1 MRIFV
6 LIYLCVHTKACKD
19 LYVFLTMLSQTK
31 AFRKRKNFV
40 KTKIHKRKN
49 RDNNRIGT
57 GHPDYGW
64 RNILDKK
71 SSKTNR
77 YHQCGKRK
85 KATNR
90 TKTKREKPHR
100 KSKANWSNHM
110 LQRWKSFST
119 AQQRG

>member
-1 MRIFV
+1 MQIFV

-85 KATNR
+85 KGANR
-90 TKTKREKPHR
+90 TKTKREKPH
-100 KSKANWSNHM
+100 
-110 LQRWKSFST
+110 
-119 AQQRG
+119 

>member
-1 MRIFV
+1 MF
-6 LIYLCVHTKACKD
+6 
-19 LYVFLTMLSQTK
+19 FNN
-31 AFRKRKNFV
+31 AFRRKLFGKGRKNFV
-40 KTKIHKRKN
+40 KFVKRKN

-85 KATNR
+85 KGANR
-90 TKTKREKPHR
+90 TKTKREKPH
-100 KSKANWSNHM
+100 
-110 LQRWKSFST
+110 
-119 AQQRG
+119 

>member
-1 MRIFV
+1 
-6 LIYLCVHTKACKD
+6 
-19 LYVFLTMLSQTK
+19 MLSDESFSEK
-31 AFRKRKNFV
+31 EGRKNFV
-40 KTKIHKRKN
+40 KFVKRKIHKRKN

-85 KATNR
+85 KGANR
-90 TKTKREKPHR
+90 TKTKREKPH
-100 KSKANWSNHM
+100 
-110 LQRWKSFST
+110 
-119 AQQRG
+119 